1 MSEPSTPPSL
11 LDRLKEPDGGIAWE
25 RFCALY
31 LPLIQLWVA
40 RFGVPEGD
48 RDDVVQ
54 DVFVTLKVKMEKFD
68 YDPDRGRF
76 RGYLYEVTRSRANDW
91 HRRAPQT
98 VLLPPEL
105 SSPADPL
112 GDEIEAEYQGVLVR
126 RAVEIMRAEFEEA
139 TWRAFW
145 EYVVEERPVAEVA
158 AELGL
163 SADSVYQAKTRVL
176 RTLRRELDGLLD

>member
-11 LDRLKEPDGGIAWE
+11 LDRLKEPDAARAWE

-31 LPLIQLWVA
+31 KPLIETWVT
-40 RFGVPEGD
+40 RFGVPASD

-54 DVFVTLKVKMEKFD
+54 DVFVTLKPKMDAFE
-68 YDPDRGRF
+68 YDPQKRF
-76 RGYLYEVTRSRANDW
+76 RGYLYEVTRSRAHDW
-91 HRRAPQT
+91 HRRAPVTAQ
-98 VLLPPEL
+98 LPAEVT
-105 SSPADPL
+105 SPYDPV
-112 GDEIEAEYQGVLVR
+112 GDHIEAEYRGVLVR

-145 EYVVEERPVAEVA
+145 QYVVEEVPAGEVA
-158 AELGL
+158 AELNL
-163 SADSVYQAKTRVL
+163 SLESVYQAKTRVL